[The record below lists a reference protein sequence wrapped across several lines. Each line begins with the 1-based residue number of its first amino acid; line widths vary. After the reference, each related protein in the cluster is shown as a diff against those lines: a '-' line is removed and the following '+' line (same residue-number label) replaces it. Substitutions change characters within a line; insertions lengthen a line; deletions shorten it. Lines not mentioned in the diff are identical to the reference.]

1 MSTNIVLNDVSKR
14 IKKETIIDSISC
26 TFEENRI
33 YGLLGRNGAGKTTL
47 MKLMTGQSLPSA
59 GSILIDGES
68 PFDNPAIQSKTCF
81 IKESGNF
88 KSAMKVKDVLKIAP
102 AYFPMLD
109 QNAAMEYLNIFNLP
123 LEKKVSQLSK
133 GMTSALGISI
143 GIASRAPLTIF
154 DEPYIGMDAAARQT
168 FYDLLLDDYTTH
180 PRTIILS
187 THLIDEVSN
196 LFQDI
201 YLINHGRL
209 ALTESVE
216 ALKEKTYVLRG
227 SKEAIAP
234 LLNEVKLLSESSFI
248 GEYSAT
254 VYDPDLVLDALPPS
268 IEKKTL
274 TLQQSMIMLT
284 DGKEEARI

>member
-1 MSTNIVLNDVSKR
+1 
-14 IKKETIIDSISC
+14 
-26 TFEENRI
+26 
-33 YGLLGRNGAGKTTL
+33 
-47 MKLMTGQSLPSA
+47 
-59 GSILIDGES
+59 
-68 PFDNPAIQSKTCF
+68 
-81 IKESGNF
+81 
-88 KSAMKVKDVLKIAP
+88 
-102 AYFPMLD
+102 
-109 QNAAMEYLNIFNLP
+109 MEYIQTFNLP
-123 LEKKVSQLSK
+123 LNKKVSQLSK

-168 FYDLLLDDYTTH
+168 FYDLLLDDYTIH

-216 ALKEKTYVLRG
+216 TLKEKTYILRG
-227 SKEAIAP
+227 SKEAISP
-234 LLNEVKLLSESSFI
+234 LLNDVKLLSESSFM

-274 TLQQSMIMLT
+274 TLQQSMVMLT
-284 DGKEEARI
+284 DGKKEARI

>member
-1 MSTNIVLNDVSKR
+1 MSTNIVLNDVSKK
-14 IKKETIIDSISC
+14 IKRETIIDSISC

-59 GSILIDGES
+59 GSILIDGET
-68 PFDNPAIQSKTCF
+68 PFDNPAIQSKICF

-102 AYFPMLD
+102 AYFPNLD
-109 QNAAMEYLNIFNLP
+109 REAAMEYIQTFNLP
-123 LEKKVSQLSK
+123 LNKKVSQLSK

-168 FYDLLLDDYTTH
+168 FYDLLLDDYTIH

-216 ALKEKTYVLRG
+216 TLKEKTYILRG
-227 SKEAIAP
+227 SKEAISP
-234 LLNEVKLLSESSFI
+234 LLNDVKLLSESSFM

-274 TLQQSMIMLT
+274 TLQQSMVMLT
-284 DGKEEARI
+284 DGKKEARI

>member
-1 MSTNIVLNDVSKR
+1 MNTNIVLNDVSKR

-59 GSILIDGES
+59 GSILIDGET
-68 PFDNPAIQSKTCF
+68 PFDNPAIQSKICF

-88 KSAMKVKDVLKIAP
+88 KAAMKVKDVLKIAP

-109 QNAAMEYLNIFNLP
+109 QDAAMEYLNIFNLP

-227 SKEAIAP
+227 SREAIAP

-268 IEKKTL
+268 IEKKRL
-274 TLQQSMIMLT
+274 TLQQSMVMLT
-284 DGKEEARI
+284 DEKKEAKI

>member
-1 MSTNIVLNDVSKR
+1 MNTNIVLNDVSKR

-47 MKLMTGQSLPSA
+47 MKLMTGKSLPSA
-59 GSILIDGES
+59 GSILIDGET
-68 PFDNPAIQSKTCF
+68 PFDNPAIQSKICF

-88 KSAMKVKDVLKIAP
+88 KAAMKVKDVLKIAP

-109 QNAAMEYLNIFNLP
+109 QDAAMEYLNIFNLP

-209 ALTESVE
+209 ALSESVE
-216 ALKEKTYVLRG
+216 ELKEKTYVLRG
-227 SKEAIAP
+227 SREAIAP
-234 LLNEVKLLSESSFI
+234 LLSEVKLLSESSFI

-268 IEKKTL
+268 IEKKRL
-274 TLQQSMIMLT
+274 TLQQSMVMLT
-284 DGKEEARI
+284 DEKKEAKI

>member
-59 GSILIDGES
+59 GSILIDGET
-68 PFDNPAIQSKTCF
+68 PFDNPAIQSKICF

-88 KSAMKVKDVLKIAP
+88 KAAMKVKDVLKIAP

-109 QNAAMEYLNIFNLP
+109 QDAAMEYLNIFNLP

-168 FYDLLLDDYTTH
+168 FYDLLLDDYTIH

-201 YLINHGRL
+201 HLINHGRL

-274 TLQQSMIMLT
+274 TLQQSMVMLT
-284 DGKEEARI
+284 DGKKEARI